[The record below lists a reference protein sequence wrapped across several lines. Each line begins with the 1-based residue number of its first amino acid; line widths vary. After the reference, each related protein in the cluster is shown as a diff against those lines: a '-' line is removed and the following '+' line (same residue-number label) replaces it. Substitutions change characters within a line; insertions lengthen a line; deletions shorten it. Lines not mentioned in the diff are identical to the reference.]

1 MYIWL
6 SALLAS
12 LCVQIP
18 NVLAISK
25 YGSGITI
32 KEAFTLSLL
41 CLPFTLAASICYTYF
56 YSNAALK
63 LSYPT
68 AILILY
74 AINLLLATI
83 IQIFVLKTKTL
94 MIVDY
99 VAGALIVSG
108 LVLTIF
114 RVQIKDIFHE

>member
-1 MYIWL
+1 MYVWL

-25 YGSGITI
+25 HGSCITI

-41 CLPFTLAASICYTYF
+41 CLPFTVTASICYVYF

-74 AINLLLATI
+74 AINLLLATC
-83 IQIFVLKTKTL
+83 IQIFLLKTKSL
-94 MIVDY
+94 MIIDY
-99 VAGALIVSG
+99 IAGVLIVSG

-114 RVQIKDIFHE
+114 REPIKGYFS